1 MEKEK
6 LNRNIALIII
16 ITLCILILIGT
27 IFFVNINN
35 RKMVITAAVVKSVG
49 NNYIIVESDDGDE
62 YKLKINE
69 AKEYDEGDILDLEID
84 SLNTKTNP
92 KEATITKISTINK
105 NIAFTIEDNN
115 TSNNDE
121 KTNSNDDSNFN
132 DNSTTNNVS
141 SDSNNTSTNPTIYQ
155 EEDVINYFKN
165 LESNLDKTKNDKTI
179 SQSVKDGF
187 ITIVDFL
194 FYNKPINGKTF
205 KELSSSAKLQVLKIA
220 LSIDSKIE
228 DYFPNYKDSLSSK
241 YQSIKSKV
249 VAKYL
254 DITSEICENN
264 EDTCEAAK
272 TGFSDMKQSF
282 SLTWSFIKDI
292 AGTGTAKLSSWYKI
306 WKNS

>member
-121 KTNSNDDSNFN
+121 ESNFN
-132 DNSTTNNVS
+132 NDSTSNDTI
-141 SDSNNTSTNPTIYQ
+141 SNNTSSTNPTIYQ

-194 FYNKPINGKTF
+194 FYDKPINGKTF

-272 TGFSDMKQSF
+272 TGFSDMKRSF

>member
-35 RKMVITAAVVKSVG
+35 RKMVITDAIVKSVG

-92 KEATITKISTINK
+92 KEATITKISTITK
-105 NIAFTIEDNN
+105 NISFTIEDNN

-121 KTNSNDDSNFN
+121 ESNFN
-132 DNSTTNNVS
+132 NDSTSNDTI
-141 SDSNNTSTNPTIYQ
+141 SNNTSSTNPTIYQ

-194 FYNKPINGKTF
+194 FYDKPINGKTF

-264 EDTCEAAK
+264 EDTCESAK